1 MLRARTKPVG
11 KPRRTK
17 LRRVRPLD
25 DDEQDY
31 YEGIMLGSIDSDRPD
46 SSAQ

>member
-1 MLRARTKPVG
+1 MLKARIKPVG

-17 LRRVRPLD
+17 LWRVRPLD
-25 DDEQDY
+25 EDEQD

>member
-25 DDEQDY
+25 EGEQD